1 MSDDEIETLG
11 ETQPILENITFEKSS
26 KQKPATASAIAKKPR
41 SQKQIEQFEKARA
54 IRDAKRKQKIEQKIL
69 EEQQHQKEL
78 EDKILQKAI
87 SIKKKQILKQKV
99 LDEISDE
106 ETPIEEVKKIVKPK
120 TISQP
125 TESKHQIKDIPISNN
140 PRFFFI

>member
-11 ETQPILENITFEKSS
+11 ETQEKV
-26 KQKPATASAIAKKPR
+26 KKPR

-54 IRDAKRKQKIEQKIL
+54 TRDAKRKQKMEQKIL
-69 EEQQHQKEL
+69 EEQQRQKEL

-106 ETPIEEVKKIVKPK
+106 ETPIEEVKAKIVKPK
-120 TISQP
+120 TEKSDPII
-125 TESKHQIKDIPISNN
+125 SKHQIKEIPIPNN